1 MTFRKPHRV
10 LMVVAALTLG
20 LGALGLA
27 GCSQQAGD
35 KSGLSGQPIAK
46 IAPPA
51 GKAWAD
57 EIAKTAEGGYRMGNP
72 NAPIKLVEYA
82 SFTCSHCMEFS
93 EQASAPLR
101 DEFIASGRVSY
112 ELRNFVRDPIDL
124 TAALLARCGAPESF
138 FALSEQAFA
147 NQPAMFQKVQVAGDA
162 AYTAAMS
169 QPDAKRY
176 AALAEVTGLT
186 EFFAARGVAKD
197 QAAACLA
204 NGSEAQ
210 ALAKRTQDQGEQFK
224 IAGTPT
230 FLINGG
236 VIGSMGWAELRTKL
250 QTLGAR

>member
-1 MTFRKPHRV
+1 MTFRKPNRA
-10 LMVVAALTLG
+10 LMALAAL
-20 LGALGLA
+20 ALGLA
-27 GCSQQAGD
+27 GCSQQAED
-35 KSGLSGQPIAK
+35 KSGLSGEPIAK
-46 IAPPA
+46 VAPPA

-57 EIAKTAEGGYRMGNP
+57 EIAKTPEGGYRMGNP

-82 SFTCSHCMEFS
+82 SFTCSHCAEFS
-93 EQASAPLR
+93 AQASAPLR
-101 DEFIASGRVSY
+101 DEFISTGRVSY
-112 ELRNFVRDPIDL
+112 ELRNFVRDPMDL
-124 TAALLARCGAPESF
+124 TAALLTRCGATESY

-147 NQPAMFQKVQVAGDA
+147 NQAAMFEKVQSAGEA

-186 EFFAARGVAKD
+186 EFFAARGLAKD

-204 NGSEAQ
+204 NTGEAQ
-210 ALAKRTQDQGEQFK
+210 ALAKRTQEQGEEFK
-224 IAGTPT
+224 IEGTPT
-230 FLINGG
+230 FLVNGA